1 MSIIRDDYESEALTN
16 ETISATTVGP
26 TQGPTSPMC
35 HTYPVKDAQ
44 FSFFLCNDTKL
55 LSFGN
60 LIFHWLGIEWDDIFK
75 HK

>member
-44 FSFFLCNDTKL
+44 FSFFAMILNC
-55 LSFGN
+55 
-60 LIFHWLGIEWDDIFK
+60 
-75 HK
+75 